1 MIFWTIQILGAL
13 SLGMLL
19 FLLASGLSMI
29 FGLMRIINVAHGSF
43 YMIGAYLA
51 VEILRHVDSFVL
63 ALLGAALAIAF
74 AGIVMQRYFIQRII
88 NDPLGQILLTFGFL
102 LIFSDIALMAWRGA
116 PVIIEKPEFLS
127 GYIKLGDIRFPVYR
141 LFVIGLGLVL
151 AIALELFQER
161 TRIGAMIRA
170 GADDI
175 EMVNCMGINV
185 SRLFVAVFAL
195 GAFLAAAGGV
205 LGGVFLG
212 VFPGIDLEI
221 GILAFVVVV
230 VGGLGSVRGTLYAS
244 LLVGAID
251 NLSKA
256 LLPEISLF
264 AIFLLMVAVLTFKPE
279 GLFGRRLA

>member
-19 FLLASGLSMI
+19 FLLGSGLSMI

-43 YMIGAYLA
+43 YMIGAYLG

-63 ALLGAALAIAF
+63 ALLGAALTITF
-74 AGIVMQRYFIQRII
+74 VGILMQRYFIQRII

-116 PVIIEKPEFLS
+116 PVIIEKPELLS
-127 GYIKLGDIRFPVYR
+127 GYIKLGDIRFPIYR
-141 LFVIGLGLVL
+141 LFVIGFGLVL
-151 AIALELFQER
+151 AVALEIFQER
-161 TRIGAMIRA
+161 TRVGAMIRA

-195 GAFLAAAGGV
+195 GAFLAAMGGV

-256 LLPEISLF
+256 LMPEISLF
-264 AIFLLMVAVLTFKPE
+264 AIFLLMVVVLTFKPE
-279 GLFGRRLA
+279 GLFGRRMA

>member
-19 FLLASGLSMI
+19 FLLGSGLSMI

-43 YMIGAYLA
+43 YMLGAYLG

-63 ALLGAALAIAF
+63 ALIGAALAITF
-74 AGIVMQRYFIQRII
+74 AGILMQRYFIQRII

-102 LIFSDIALMAWRGA
+102 LIFSDIALMAWRGS
-116 PVIIEKPEFLS
+116 PVIIEKPELLS
-127 GYIKLGDIRFPVYR
+127 GYIKLGDIRFPIYR
-141 LFVIGLGLVL
+141 LFVIGLGFVL
-151 AIALELFQER
+151 AVALELFQER
-161 TRIGAMIRA
+161 TRVGAMIRA

-195 GAFLAAAGGV
+195 GAFLAAMGGV

-256 LLPEISLF
+256 LVPEISLF
-264 AIFLLMVAVLTFKPE
+264 AIFLLMVVVLTFKPE

>member
-19 FLLASGLSMI
+19 FLLGSGLSMI

-43 YMIGAYLA
+43 YMLGAYLG

-63 ALLGAALAIAF
+63 ALIGAALAITF
-74 AGIVMQRYFIQRII
+74 AGILMQRYFIQRII

-116 PVIIEKPEFLS
+116 PVIIEKPELLS
-127 GYIKLGDIRFPVYR
+127 GYIKLGDIRFPIYR
-141 LFVIGLGLVL
+141 LFVIGLGFVL
-151 AIALELFQER
+151 AVALELFQER
-161 TRIGAMIRA
+161 TRVGAMIRA

-195 GAFLAAAGGV
+195 GAFLAAMGGV

-256 LLPEISLF
+256 LVPEISLF
-264 AIFLLMVAVLTFKPE
+264 AIFLLMVVVLTFKPE

>member
-19 FLLASGLSMI
+19 FLLGSGLSMI

-43 YMIGAYLA
+43 YMIGAYLG

-63 ALLGAALAIAF
+63 ALIGAALAITF

-88 NDPLGQILLTFGFL
+88 DNPLGQILLTFGFL

-116 PVIIEKPEFLS
+116 PVIIEKPEFLA

-141 LFVIGLGLVL
+141 LFVIGLGLAL
-151 AIALELFQER
+151 AVALEIFQER
-161 TRIGAMIRA
+161 TRVGAMIRA

-185 SRLFVAVFAL
+185 SQLFVAVFAL
-195 GAFLAAAGGV
+195 GAFLAAMGGV

-256 LLPEISLF
+256 LMPEISLF
-264 AIFLLMVAVLTFKPE
+264 AIFLLMVVVLTFKPE